1 MPSSFMP
8 FSGFAHGLEI
18 TGAVPAIDHHSHA
31 AYVRPGERL
40 DTFDALETEILAG
53 YVESRMPAD
62 AYQRFV
68 GATRRD
74 DTVEAEELSARYDVP
89 ALRAQARPLY
99 TATAFDRALT
109 LGCDALYGPIGRE
122 AQLECAHTRLDDY
135 RALYDD
141 ALAASHTRMVLTDV
155 PDLDADAWP
164 EERYRQIARI
174 DPYLFPF
181 GHDPYR
187 GRGYDA
193 QRFAGILAEK
203 LTSELKAVDRTT
215 PHDDLDEYTAF
226 VEWSLRRRVAEG
238 VIGFKIVAA
247 YLRSLHV
254 EPVDAETAR
263 DAYRTLRA
271 ATEGSAQ
278 PAARKALSDHL
289 IGVIA
294 HLAVVLDVP
303 VQIHTGIGHSEPG
316 LRIAN
321 ADPLLLE
328 DFLNTPTLNQL
339 RVVLI
344 HGGYPYSSQLG
355 ALAHSLGNVYLDFS
369 WMPYLHT
376 HLTARVLQ
384 EWIEFLPAH
393 KVAYGTDTAHPEIH
407 VGATL
412 LAREALETVL
422 QRGLA
427 DRLWTAPQA
436 TMLAERV
443 LGRNV
448 ADLYGLPHPAHN

>member
-1 MPSSFMP
+1 MPSSVAP
-8 FSGFAHGLEI
+8 FTGFAHGLEI
-18 TGAVPAIDHHSHA
+18 TGTVPAVDHHSHA

-53 YVESRMPAD
+53 YVESRMPAE
-62 AYQRFV
+62 AYPQCG
-68 GATRRD
+68 GATRRGD
-74 DTVEAEELSARYDVP
+74 PAGGAALSDRYAIP
-89 ALRAQARPLY
+89 ALRAAARPLY
-99 TATAFDRALT
+99 TTTAFDRALS

-122 AQLECAHTRLDDY
+122 AQLESARERLDDY

-141 ALAASHTRMVLTDV
+141 ALAASNTRLVLTDV

-164 EERYRQIARI
+164 TERYRQIARI

-181 GHDPYR
+181 GHEPYR

-203 LTSELKAVDRTT
+203 LASELEAAGRTG
-215 PHDDLDEYTAF
+215 PHDDFDDYLAF

-238 VIGFKIVAA
+238 VVGFKVVAA

-254 EPVDAETAR
+254 EPVDADTAR
-263 DAYRTLRA
+263 DAYRTLA
-271 ATEGSAQ
+271 AAADCSAN

-289 IGVIA
+289 IGVVA
-294 HLAVVLDVP
+294 HLAVALDVP

-328 DFLNTPTLNQL
+328 DFLNTPTLNRL

-344 HGGYPYSSQLG
+344 HGGYPYSSHLG
-355 ALAHSLGNVYLDFS
+355 ALAHSLGNVYLDYS
-369 WMPYLHT
+369 WMPYLHS

-427 DRLWTAPQA
+427 DRVWTADQV

-448 ADLYGLPHPAHN
+448 AELYGLPHPNN